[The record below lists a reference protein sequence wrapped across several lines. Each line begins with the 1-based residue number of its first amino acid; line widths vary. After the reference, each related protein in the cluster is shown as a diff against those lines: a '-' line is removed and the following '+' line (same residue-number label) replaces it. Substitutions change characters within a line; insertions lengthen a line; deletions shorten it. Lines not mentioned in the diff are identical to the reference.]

1 MTAGIAWLMILAA
14 GAMEIVWAYSAK
26 QSEGWTN
33 WRWGAVTIASSL
45 VSFVLLTFAM
55 KSLPLGTAY
64 AVWTG
69 IGAVG
74 SFILG
79 IWLLGESANVYRV
92 GSALLVVVGIVGMRL
107 SSGR

>member
-1 MTAGIAWLMILAA
+1 MTAGVAWLMIVAA
-14 GAMEIVWAYSAK
+14 GLMEIVWSYSAK
-26 QSEGWTN
+26 QAAGWTN
-33 WRWGAVTIASSL
+33 WGWGAVTIVSSL

-55 KSLPLGTAY
+55 KNLPLGTAY

-74 SFILG
+74 SFVVG

-92 GSALLVVVGIVGMRL
+92 ASALLVVAGVVGMRL
-107 SSGR
+107 SRGE